1 MTPDK
6 QNLDMLV
13 AEPNRELRARNER
26 LEMKER
32 PILFGAP
39 MVRALLD
46 GSKTQ
51 TRRVV
56 KPQPP
61 AVFCKGDVAAI
72 TNGTRWAFSRLPE
85 RIAHPPGLHEGI
97 LCPYGQPADRLWVR
111 ETFADL
117 RGTGIEHR
125 PDPSGPLNRY
135 AFAADHPPGSNGDEA
150 RKEFGVKWK
159 PSIHMPRAASRI
171 TLEITEVRVE
181 RLKDISEA
189 DAVAEGTPA
198 GFWEYDNGEG
208 TETAK
213 ESYECLWES
222 INGPGS
228 WNANPWVWVVEFR
241 RI

>member
-1 MTPDK
+1 
-6 QNLDMLV
+6 
-13 AEPNRELRARNER
+13 
-26 LEMKER
+26 MKDH
-32 PILFGAP
+32 PILFSAP

-97 LCPYGQPADRLWVR
+97 LCPYGQPGDRLWVR

-181 RLKDISEA
+181 RLQDISRGDAMVEGCPFPNMAAYNDPRKWYA
-189 DAVAEGTPA
+189 D
-198 GFWEYDNGEG
+198 
-208 TETAK
+208 
-213 ESYECLWES
+213 LWES

-228 WNANPWVWVVEFR
+228 WDTNPYVWVIEFKR
-241 RI
+241 LEQLA